1 MKLEDVIN
9 EKLLNSKNL
18 NKEYKENQPFPHIVL
33 NDFIRP
39 SLLEKIVNE
48 FPDLENKKEGV
59 NKFNDKFQIKFG
71 SEGSLHLSKNA
82 IFLNAY
88 LQSDIMLK
96 WLNDLTGIHEPLISD
111 PYLRGAGYHEL
122 KNGGVLQMHVDFN
135 KHTFL
140 NLHRRINLLIY
151 LNEDWKEEYGGC
163 LKLQNKKISTST
175 KNILPLFNTA
185 VIFSTTSFSYHG
197 NPDTINCPDNKSRKS
212 LAYYY
217 YTTERFDE
225 DVFDK
230 HSTLFIGDKINTTL
244 KKIIKS
250 FIPPIFITGA
260 NKIIKLM
267 KK

>member
-9 EKLLNSKNL
+9 EKWLNSKNL

-33 NDFIRP
+33 NDFIKP
-39 SLLEKIVNE
+39 SLLKKIVNE

-163 LKLQNKKISTST
+163 FKAKIKKYQHLQKIYCLCL
-175 KNILPLFNTA
+175 IQLLF
-185 VIFSTTSFSYHG
+185 FLQRLYSYHG

-217 YTTERFDE
+217 YTTE
-225 DVFDK
+225 
-230 HSTLFIGDKINTTL
+230 I
-244 KKIIKS
+244 
-250 FIPPIFITGA
+250 
-260 NKIIKLM
+260 
-267 KK
+267 

>member
-9 EKLLNSKNL
+9 EKWLNSKNL

-33 NDFIRP
+33 NDFIKP
-39 SLLEKIVNE
+39 SLLKKIVNE

-140 NLHRRINLLIY
+140 NLHRESIY
-151 LNEDWKEEYGGC
+151 LS
-163 LKLQNKKISTST
+163 I
-175 KNILPLFNTA
+175 
-185 VIFSTTSFSYHG
+185 
-197 NPDTINCPDNKSRKS
+197 
-212 LAYYY
+212 
-217 YTTERFDE
+217 
-225 DVFDK
+225 
-230 HSTLFIGDKINTTL
+230 
-244 KKIIKS
+244 
-250 FIPPIFITGA
+250 
-260 NKIIKLM
+260 LM
-267 KK
+267 KIGKKNMEVV